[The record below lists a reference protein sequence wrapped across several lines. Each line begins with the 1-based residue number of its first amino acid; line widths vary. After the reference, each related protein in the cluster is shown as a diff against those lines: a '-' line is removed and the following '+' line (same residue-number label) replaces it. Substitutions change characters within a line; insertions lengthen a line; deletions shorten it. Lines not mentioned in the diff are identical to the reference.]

1 MIELLKEFLLF
12 GYIEIIIL
20 LMFYRIVGN
29 IREVKYWHSLIISPL
44 YFICGLITIPFMK
57 QILMIVLMFVYLYI
71 LTKKLKFKIII
82 YSSLFLLCIE
92 MIICSILDVLNLVD
106 LTSTEIKYKIIL
118 MIPIRLIE
126 VLLILYYRKRGV

>member
-20 LMFYRIVGN
+20 LMFYKIVGN

-44 YFICGLITIPFMK
+44 YFICGLMTIPFMK
-57 QILMIVLMFVYLYI
+57 QILMIVLMFMYLFI

-82 YSSLFLLCIE
+82 CSSLFLLCIE
-92 MIICSILDVLNLVD
+92 MIICSILDVLSLVD
-106 LTSTEIKYKIIL
+106 LTSTEAKYKIIL
-118 MIPIRLIE
+118 MIPIRVVE